1 MLIHGAIA
9 AVIVAV
15 IGGVR
20 AVPRGCPKSVMGDV
34 VGEVCGQENTL
45 DSRGFGAISIKKRA
59 DPTYSWGYI

>member
-1 MLIHGAIA
+1 
-9 AVIVAV
+9 
-15 IGGVR
+15 
-20 AVPRGCPKSVMGDV
+20 MGDV